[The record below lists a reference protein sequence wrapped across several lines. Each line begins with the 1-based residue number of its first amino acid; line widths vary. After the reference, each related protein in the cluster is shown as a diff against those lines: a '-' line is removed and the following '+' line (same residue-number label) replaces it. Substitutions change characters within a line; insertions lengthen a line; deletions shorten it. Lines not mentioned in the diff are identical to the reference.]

1 MKVEQV
7 GLFLDRDGTLNT
19 EVDFLSRPEE
29 LQLIPHAAQAI
40 REANEFGVRVFI
52 ITNQSGIA
60 RGLFTEVD
68 LAAVHKRLRLLL
80 ARQGGRVDAIYY
92 CPHHPEYGTARYRK
106 MCSCRK
112 PKTGMLRRAAKE
124 FGIRLNESFV
134 IGDRC
139 VDMQAGKAAGCSTA
153 LVLTGYGSVE
163 REDCLQNGN
172 VDYVARDL
180 YGAWRHI
187 KSMLAHQTRSRK
199 QT

>member
-1 MKVEQV
+1 
-7 GLFLDRDGTLNT
+7 
-19 EVDFLSRPEE
+19 
-29 LQLIPHAAQAI
+29 
-40 REANEFGVRVFI
+40 
-52 ITNQSGIA
+52 
-60 RGLFTEVD
+60 
-68 LAAVHKRLRLLL
+68 
-80 ARQGGRVDAIYY
+80 
-92 CPHHPEYGTARYRK
+92 
-106 MCSCRK
+106 
-112 PKTGMLRRAAKE
+112 MLRRAAKE

-139 VDMQAGKAAGCSTA
+139 IDMQAGKAAGCSTA

-163 REDCLQNGN
+163 REDCMQNGN